1 MPKELR
7 WGSARRVTA
16 VSLAVVAVIAASVG
30 VTIWR
35 YEAALSRSSVAVS
48 AYHDK
53 SLTETLVG
61 LFWRERQAMY
71 AYLLRPSAVLLA
83 EIHTSAAQFSAT
95 AASLSRSTLPTAAHL
110 RAQAVG
116 AESAFTATFGRLL
129 HTIPDSRPGAVAINR
144 GLDTAQVNVLAPL
157 GQLSAVLTAGAEARQ
172 DEARSAEAQALA
184 TAITAAILAV
194 LAGLAFALFA
204 LRLLRSGSEREQT
217 LTAALRRLGGV
228 MGRLRSTS
236 SVLGEVTGELRLAA
250 KNAAAVTSEQSSAVA
265 QTSATIVE
273 LATAA
278 GAIADNAHAVA
289 QTAELTGDTMSDM
302 QNKVEAIA
310 ARTLSLGER
319 AQKIGE
325 ILELI
330 EDIAGQ
336 TNLLA
341 LNAAIEAARAGEAGK
356 GFAVVASEV
365 RKLAERSVHSTDSI
379 KVIITGVQDETNATI
394 MATEQGA
401 QQARE
406 IGVMMTSTAT
416 MLSESILATQQQKS
430 AADQVDAAITQIR
443 EAADQLAAEQTQ
455 WALTA
460 ERLDALAEDLDSTLR
475 DHVETGTRQLE
486 TGTHPLEAD
495 TRQLETGTRP
505 L

>member
-1 MPKELR
+1 M
-7 WGSARRVTA
+7 GSAHVKWMPQFRGSALRLIA
-16 VSLAVVAVIAASVG
+16 VCLVVVAVITGAVSLTV
-30 VTIWR
+30 WKH
-35 YEAALSRSSVAVS
+35 EAANQRTDDAIAAFRDEL
-48 AYHDK
+48 
-53 SLTETLVG
+53 LTGQLVG
-61 LFWRERQAMY
+61 LFWHEREAMRQE
-71 AYLLRPSAVLLA
+71 LLTPSPAA
-83 EIHTSAAQFSAT
+83 QQEIRTVGAQFSAT
-95 AASLSRSTLPTAAHL
+95 VASFGQAAPEARLGGQAAAAN
-110 RAQAVG
+110 RAYLAL
-116 AESAFTATFGRLL
+116 FTRIQPSSDT
-129 HTIPDSRPGAVAINR
+129 TRPGLVAANR
-144 GLDTAQVNVLAPL
+144 RLDAAAPGVQAPL
-157 GQLSAVLTAGAEARQ
+157 TVLWNTLARQ
-172 DEARSAEAQALA
+172 QAQALGTIRSA
-184 TAITAAILAV
+184 RSQELAGGLAAALVAV
-194 LAGLAFALFA
+194 LGCAAFAWFA
-204 LRLLRSGSEREQT
+204 LRLLRSGADREET

-265 QTSATIVE
+265 QTSATIEE
-273 LATAA
+273 LATTA

-289 QTAELTGDTMSDM
+289 QTAEMTGDTMTDM
-302 QNKVEAIA
+302 QQKVEAIA
-310 ARTLSLGER
+310 ARALSLGER

-330 EDIAGQ
+330 DDIAGQ

-430 AADQVDAAITQIR
+430 AADQVDAAIAQIR
-443 EAADQLAAEQTQ
+443 AAADQLAAEQTQ
-455 WALTA
+455 WSLTA
-460 ERLDALAEDLDSTLR
+460 ERLDTLVDDLEATLR
-475 DHVETGTRQLE
+475 DHIE
-486 TGTHPLEAD
+486 TGTH
-495 TRQLETGTRP
+495 QL
-505 L
+505 